1 MGAVDCKTA
10 VNIAANSALVILS
23 QTTAYLKGPAFLA
36 RSAAVCAFAVLHL
49 VQHLSSKNCSVSTQW
64 SGGHMTP
71 LHATGSALL
80 FIPTPPVSDLVQ
92 ERSSGTMI
100 SSDQQVAQQ
109 PPFSSFDRILK
120 GGPQSR
126 LGAQVIC
133 AQGSCPSC
141 SRRDA
146 KEAVSSNFIDASKV
160 WLLIASCASADAS
173 THPTTAKARNAI
185 SSADWDCGGGNSADF
200 G

>member
-10 VNIAANSALVILS
+10 VNIWVSCAHVTLPQEVAHLR
-23 QTTAYLKGPAFLA
+23 GPAFLA

-49 VQHLSSKNCSVSTQW
+49 VQHRSSKNCSVSTQW

-80 FIPTPPVSDLVQ
+80 FMPTPPVRDLVQ
-92 ERSSGTMI
+92 ERSSGTMM

-109 PPFSSFDRILK
+109 PPFSSLDRILK

-133 AQGSCPSC
+133 AHGSCPSC

-146 KEAVSSNFIDASKV
+146 KEAVSSNFIDASNV
-160 WLLIASCASADAS
+160 RLLIASCASAGAS
-173 THPTTAKARNAI
+173 THPTSTRTQDAI
-185 SSADWDCGGGNSADF
+185 LSTGWVEWCGSF
-200 G
+200 GL